1 MRALIVSV
9 RGAVRPRTMRSGARL
24 VAYRHSTSPPGRPR
38 RDRIQ
43 CHASSRLEH
52 VVISQQTA
60 LATMREVVALWY
72 VGHRTAA
79 DVVYSACDLL
89 VARPEHQ

>member
-1 MRALIVSV
+1 MR
-9 RGAVRPRTMRSGARL
+9 
-24 VAYRHSTSPPGRPR
+24 
-38 RDRIQ
+38 D
-43 CHASSRLEH
+43 
-52 VVISQQTA
+52 
-60 LATMREVVALWY
+60 VVALWY